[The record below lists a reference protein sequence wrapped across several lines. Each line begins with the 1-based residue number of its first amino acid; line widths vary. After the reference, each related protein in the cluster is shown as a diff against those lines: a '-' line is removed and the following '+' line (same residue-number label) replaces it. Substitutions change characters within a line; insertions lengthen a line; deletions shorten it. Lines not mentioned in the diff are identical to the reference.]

1 MIQDGLQTFADALKR
16 TKCGNLKYSSV
27 WHQAWLRVAGH
38 NVEHLDRIARVAKTK
53 DFVEAACKFDKL
65 SLAGSIDYGEPVRVE
80 IALLVVS
87 RGGSLQSK
95 RERQIL
101 KDRRKIAEAA
111 KMLSALIAKDPEIA
125 CSLQGRKLYAL
136 AFKPLGYHLHDAPG
150 APNLSDQ
157 EAENTP
163 ILEKILDGLAD
174 RIEAQEPFGMIQA
187 PQPTAPRRHG
197 SGAQQTQF
205 EQVLIDRVRR
215 LFGAPNHGMCALF
228 ASAAF
233 EKEIDAED
241 LRQRDVSRSNQK
253 KKFKTKSAT

>member
-16 TKCGNLKYSSV
+16 TKYGNLKYSSV
-27 WHQAWLRVAGH
+27 WQQAWLRVAGH
-38 NVEHLDRIARVAKTK
+38 NVEHLDRIARVAKTES
-53 DFVEAACKFDKL
+53 FVEAACKFDKL
-65 SLAGSIDYGEPVRVE
+65 SLAGSIDYGEPIRVE

-111 KMLSALIAKDPEIA
+111 KMLSALIAKDPELA
-125 CSLQGRKLYAL
+125 GSLRGRKFYAL
-136 AFKPLGYHLHDAPG
+136 AFKPLGYHLRDAPG
-150 APNLSDQ
+150 APNLSTR
-157 EAENTP
+157 EAEDTP
-163 ILEKILDGLAD
+163 ILEKILGGLAD
-174 RIEAQEPFGMIQA
+174 RIEAREPFGMIQA

-205 EQVLIDRVRR
+205 EQVLLDLVRR
-215 LFGAPNHGMCALF
+215 LFGAPNLGMCALF

-233 EKEIDAED
+233 GRKIDAEE
-241 LRQRDVSRSNQK
+241 LRQRDVSRSNK
-253 KKFKTKSAT
+253 KRQLQIKSAT